1 MKNKLQ
7 LAITLCFL
15 CLYFN
20 SHRAL
25 ALTVNGCDIEPFS
38 NCPGAVISFARL
50 SGVDLSYANL
60 TGAVITGTDLVSA
73 TLFGADL
80 SFTDLVGTNLSFS
93 DLSFAN
99 LTGAGLSFARLPF
112 ANLNGADL
120 SFADL
125 DDSDLRNAN
134 LSGTNLANVKLS
146 KTALAGALYD
156 EITIFPTGF
165 DAAAAGMTFLNNP
178 VVPIQLAEE
187 SKAETGIPIRKIL
200 NAGQVAKVVEARGKQ
215 IPEAVSISTGPVEQ
229 TRSSIWTPG
238 WIAAILIGLIAL
250 AMPLLHALS
259 GLLTH
264 KRQLPLPPER

>member
-1 MKNKLQ
+1 VKNKLH
-7 LAITLCFL
+7 LAVALCCL

-38 NCPGAVISFARL
+38 NCPGAVISFSHL
-50 SGVDLSYANL
+50 SGADLSYANL
-60 TGAVITGTDLVSA
+60 TGAVITGADLVSA

-112 ANLNGADL
+112 ADLNGTDL
-120 SFADL
+120 TFADM

-134 LSGTNLANVKLS
+134 LSGAKLSNVKLS
-146 KTALAGALYD
+146 RTALSGALYD
-156 EITIFPTGF
+156 EFTVFPAGF
-165 DAAAAGMTFLNNP
+165 DAAAAGMTFLDNP
-178 VVPIQLAEE
+178 VVGVQLAGE
-187 SKAETGIPIRKIL
+187 SKGETGIPIRKIL
-200 NAGQVAKVVEARGKQ
+200 NAGQVAKVVEARGKK

-229 TRSSIWTPG
+229 TRSSIWIPG
-238 WIAAILIGLIAL
+238 WIAAILIGLVAL

-264 KRQLPLPPER
+264 KRQLPLPPEQ

>member
-7 LAITLCFL
+7 LAITLCCL

-25 ALTVNGCDIEPFS
+25 AITVNGCEIEPFS
-38 NCPGAVISFARL
+38 NCPGAIISFARL

-60 TGAVITGTDLVSA
+60 TGAVITGADLVSA

-120 SFADL
+120 SFADM

-134 LSGTNLANVKLS
+134 RSGANLANVKLS
-146 KTALAGALYD
+146 RTALSGALYND
-156 EITIFPTGF
+156 FTVFPAGF
-165 DAAAAGMTFLNNP
+165 DAAAAGMIFLDNP
-178 VVPIQLAEE
+178 VVPVRLAEE
-187 SKAETGIPIRKIL
+187 SKAETGIPVRKIL
-200 NAGQVAKVVEARGKQ
+200 NADQVVKVVETRGKKMR
-215 IPEAVSISTGPVEQ
+215 EAVSISTGPVEQ
-229 TRSSIWTPG
+229 TRSSVWTPG
-238 WIAAILIGLIAL
+238 WIAAILIGLVAL

-264 KRQLPLPPER
+264 KRQLPLPPEQ

>member
-7 LAITLCFL
+7 LAVAFCCL

-20 SHRAL
+20 SQRAL

-38 NCPGAVISFARL
+38 NCPGAVISFSHL
-50 SGVDLSYANL
+50 SGADLSYANL
-60 TGAVITGTDLVSA
+60 TGAVITGADLVSA

-93 DLSFAN
+93 NLSFAN

-112 ANLNGADL
+112 ADLNGADL
-120 SFADL
+120 SFADM

-134 LSGTNLANVKLS
+134 LSGANLSNVKLS
-146 KTALAGALYD
+146 RTALSGALYD
-156 EITIFPTGF
+156 EFTIFPAGF
-165 DAAAAGMTFLNNP
+165 DAAKAGMTFLDNAVAP
-178 VVPIQLAEE
+178 VRLAEE
-187 SKAETGIPIRKIL
+187 SKEKTEISISKNL
-200 NAGQVAKVVEARGKQ
+200 NADQTAKVVEARAKK
-215 IPEAVSISTGPVEQ
+215 IPEAKSKSIDTAEQ
-229 TRSSIWTPG
+229 ATNSGWSSG
-238 WIAAILIGLIAL
+238 WIAAILIGLVAL

-264 KRQLPLPPER
+264 KRQLPLPPEQ

>member
-1 MKNKLQ
+1 MNNKLH
-7 LAITLCFL
+7 LAVALCCL

-38 NCPGAVISFARL
+38 NCPGAVISFSHL

-60 TGAVITGTDLVSA
+60 TGAVITGADLVSA
-73 TLFGADL
+73 TLFGVDL

-134 LSGTNLANVKLS
+134 LSGAKLS
-146 KTALAGALYD
+146 NIKLSRTALSGALYD
-156 EITIFPTGF
+156 EFTVFPTGF
-165 DAAAAGMTFLNNP
+165 DAEAAGMTFLDNY
-178 VVPIQLAEE
+178 VVPVQLAEE
-187 SKAETGIPIRKIL
+187 SKGETGIPIRKIL
-200 NAGQVAKVVEARGKQ
+200 NAGQVAKVVEARGKK
-215 IPEAVSISTGPVEQ
+215 IPEAVSISTGRVEQ

-238 WIAAILIGLIAL
+238 WIAAILIGLVAL
-250 AMPLLHALS
+250 AMPLLHSLS

-264 KRQLPLPPER
+264 KRQLPLPPKQ